1 MNVTII
7 HMPGK
12 NAPTLIKSV
21 SQLES
26 VLQGWVQEIFTN
38 MQRMYAIVHDVEGRT
53 DDMVKFHKCQKHIA
67 YDDDQ
72 LGNGITVD
80 EVAAAIANLLNE
92 NHPFTV
98 EKINADMLNTLELL
112 HQPQWRAEFIENVI
126 EVDEVIC
133 GPYSEVENGIE
144 SVVSVDMSALFFQY
158 IRIEFFRDLVR
169 YLETHKLVQT
179 KPDNPRHTRLVVHL
193 AHEYGI
199 EFDEIESRSFT
210 YDIHH
215 LFSLYNQHVSNITIS
230 SKHVEITLYSK
241 D

>member
-1 MNVTII
+1 MEVTVFD
-7 HMPGK
+7 MLGK
-12 NAPTLIKSV
+12 NTPTLIKSM

-38 MQRMYAIVHDVEGRT
+38 MQRMYVVVRDVNGRP
-53 DDMVKFHKCQKHIA
+53 DDMVKFHKSQKHVA
-67 YDDDQ
+67 YDDDR
-72 LGNGITVD
+72 LKDGITVED
-80 EVAAAIANLLNE
+80 VAAAIANLLNE
-92 NHPFTV
+92 NHPFRV
-98 EKINADMLNTLELL
+98 EKINADMLNTLELP
-112 HQPQWRAEFIENVI
+112 HQLYWRAEFIENVI

-144 SVVSVDMSALFFQY
+144 QVVSVDMAELFFQY
-158 IRIEFFRDLVR
+158 VRIEFFRDLVR
-169 YLETHKLVQT
+169 YLETHQPAQS

-193 AHEYGI
+193 AHNYGI
-199 EFDEIESRSFT
+199 EFDQIESRSFT

-230 SKHVEITLYSK
+230 SKHIEISVYSK